1 MKPALAGF
9 LIESIEIDQSANGAI
24 GTILINTLNWTE
36 SMTMSL
42 SEAPEI
48 GKIPT
53 AEPSGKSAGVFDQL
67 AKVIRSKPDQELVE
81 EKISVRHL
89 NFYYQDGNRALKDVS
104 VPIYANRVTAF
115 IGPSGCG
122 KSTLLRVF
130 NRIYSLYPGQHADG
144 EVLFDGEDILSGKQD
159 VAILRTRIGMVF
171 QKPTPFPMSIYD
183 NIAFG
188 IGLNRGLA
196 RAQMDTEVE
205 VALRRVALWDE
216 VKDSLLKSGLE
227 LSGGQQQRLS
237 IARAIGI
244 RPEVLLLDEP
254 CASIDPISS
263 AKIEQTI
270 DELKNDH
277 TIIIVTHNLQQAAR
291 VSDYAG
297 FMYLG
302 EMGEFGTVRQIFV
315 TPGDPRTQ
323 RFITGRFG

>member
-1 MKPALAGF
+1 MTVTDAHA
-9 LIESIEIDQSANGAI
+9 IEKFRSA
-24 GTILINTLNWTE
+24 E
-36 SMTMSL
+36 
-42 SEAPEI
+42 
-48 GKIPT
+48 T
-53 AEPSGKSAGVFDQL
+53 AEKSPGAFDQL
-67 AKVIRSKPDQELVE
+67 AKVIRSKPDQEPARV
-81 EKISVRHL
+81 KISVQHL
-89 NFYYQDGNRALKDVS
+89 NFYYQDGNHALKDVS

-130 NRIYSLYPGQHADG
+130 NRIHSLYPGQRAEG
-144 EVLFDGEDILSGKQD
+144 EVLLDGKDILSEHQD
-159 VAILRTRIGMVF
+159 LAILRTRIGMVF

-188 IGLNRGLA
+188 IGLNRSLPKS
-196 RAQMDTEVE
+196 QMDSEVE
-205 VALRRVALWDE
+205 AALRRVALWDE
-216 VKDSLLKSGLE
+216 VKDQLLKSGLE
-227 LSGGQQQRLS
+227 LSGGQQQRLC
-237 IARAIGI
+237 IARTIAL

-270 DELKNDH
+270 DELKQDH
-277 TIIIVTHNLQQAAR
+277 TIVIVTHNLQQAAR

-302 EMGEFGTVRQIFV
+302 EMAEFGTVRQMFV
-315 TPGDPRTQ
+315 APRDPRAQ

>member
-1 MKPALAGF
+1 MLAVSEPKIG
-9 LIESIEIDQSANGAI
+9 EIRAGETGAR
-24 GTILINTLNWTE
+24 
-36 SMTMSL
+36 
-42 SEAPEI
+42 
-48 GKIPT
+48 
-53 AEPSGKSAGVFDQL
+53 SGAAFDQL
-67 AKVIRSKPDQELVE
+67 AKVIRSTPDHEPVE
-81 EKISVRHL
+81 EKISVRHF
-89 NFYYQDGNRALKDVS
+89 NFYYQDGNHALKDVS

-130 NRIYSLYPGQHADG
+130 NRVYNLYPGQHADG
-144 EVLFDGEDILSGKQD
+144 EVLLDGENILSEKQD
-159 VAILRTRIGMVF
+159 VAILRTRVGMVF

-188 IGLNRGLA
+188 IGLNQSLTKK
-196 RAQMDTEVE
+196 QLDTEVE
-205 VALRRVALWDE
+205 VALRRAALWDE
-216 VKDSLLKSGLE
+216 VKDKLSKNGLE

-237 IARAIGI
+237 IARTIAIK
-244 RPEVLLLDEP
+244 PEVILLDEP
-254 CASIDPISS
+254 CSAIDPISS

-270 DELKNDH
+270 DELKQDH

-302 EMGEFGTVRQIFV
+302 EMGEFGPVRQLFV
-315 TPGDPRTQ
+315 TPGDRRTQ

>member
-1 MKPALAGF
+1 MMVVTGTPA
-9 LIESIEIDQSANGAI
+9 IE
-24 GTILINTLNWTE
+24 
-36 SMTMSL
+36 
-42 SEAPEI
+42 
-48 GKIPT
+48 KIPAAET
-53 AEPSGKSAGVFDQL
+53 AGTFNQL
-67 AKVIRSKPDQELVE
+67 AQVIRSRPDQEQAR

-89 NFYYQDGNRALKDVS
+89 DFYYQDGNHALKDVS

-130 NRIYSLYPGQHADG
+130 NRIYSLYPGQRAEG
-144 EVLFDGEDILSGKQD
+144 EVLLDGEDILSEHQD

-188 IGLNRGLA
+188 IGLNRSLTKP
-196 RAQMDTEVE
+196 QMDSEVE

-216 VKDSLLKSGLE
+216 VKDQLLKTGLE

-237 IARAIGI
+237 IARAIAV

-263 AKIEQTI
+263 AKIEHTI
-270 DELKNDH
+270 DELKRDH
-277 TIIIVTHNLQQAAR
+277 TIVIVTHNLQQAAR

-302 EMGEFGTVRQIFV
+302 EMAEFGTVREIFV
-315 TPGDPRTQ
+315 APRNPRTQ

>member
-1 MKPALAGF
+1 MPMAVTETPAIREIRSAEVAGKSDGKFNQLAG
-9 LIESIEIDQSANGAI
+9 
-24 GTILINTLNWTE
+24 
-36 SMTMSL
+36 
-42 SEAPEI
+42 
-48 GKIPT
+48 
-53 AEPSGKSAGVFDQL
+53 
-67 AKVIRSKPDQELVE
+67 VIRSRPDHEPLE

-89 NFYYQDGNRALKDVS
+89 DFYYQDGNHALKDVS
-104 VPIYANRVTAF
+104 VPIYANQVTAF

-130 NRIYSLYPGQHADG
+130 NRIYSLYPGQHVDG
-144 EVLFDGEDILSGKQD
+144 QVLLDGEDILSKNQD
-159 VAILRTRIGMVF
+159 VTVLRTRMGMVF

-188 IGLNRGLA
+188 IGLNRSLTK
-196 RAQMDTEVE
+196 AQTDAEVE
-205 VALRRVALWDE
+205 SALRRVALWDE
-216 VKDSLLKSGLE
+216 VKDQLLKSGLE

-237 IARAIGI
+237 IARTIAI

-263 AKIEQTI
+263 AKIEHTI
-270 DELKNDH
+270 DELKRDH
-277 TIIIVTHNLQQAAR
+277 TVIVVTHNLQQAAR

-302 EMGEFGTVRQIFV
+302 EMCEFGTVRQIFV
-315 TPGDPRTQ
+315 APGDPRAQ